1 MLDTV
6 SGDITNAKEE
16 GMKMKRLLVALVVLG
31 PWVALT
37 APAEVT

>member
-6 SGDITNAKEE
+6 SGNISNAKEE
-16 GMKMKRLLVALVVLG
+16 VKMKRLLVALVVLG
-31 PWVALT
+31 LWVALA

>member
-6 SGDITNAKEE
+6 GGNIPNAKEE
-16 GMKMKRLLVALVVLG
+16 GMKMKRVLVALVVLG
-31 PWVALT
+31 LWVALT

>member
-6 SGDITNAKEE
+6 SGNINNAREE

-31 PWVALT
+31 LWVALT